1 MKGLIFCAMLGL
13 ATLTM
18 QAQPMRQGPAGQPG
32 EAAPLIKIKEWL
44 NTDKAV
50 KLQQKPMLID
60 FWATWC
66 GPCRAAI
73 PHMNELAKEFKGK
86 MDFLSLTAEDRAKV
100 DPFLKTTTFES
111 YVVTDFNRE
120 TSAAWGIS
128 GIPHIVII
136 DAKGIVIWRGHPSN
150 LNREMIDNFLKTG
163 KI

>member
-1 MKGLIFCAMLGL
+1 MNWQKNLKAKWIF
-13 ATLTM
+13 
-18 QAQPMRQGPAGQPG
+18 
-32 EAAPLIKIKEWL
+32 
-44 NTDKAV
+44 
-50 KLQQKPMLID
+50 
-60 FWATWC
+60 F
-66 GPCRAAI
+66 
-73 PHMNELAKEFKGK
+73 
-86 MDFLSLTAEDRAKV
+86 SLTAEICVKV

-150 LNREMIDNFLKTG
+150 LKREMIDNFLKTG